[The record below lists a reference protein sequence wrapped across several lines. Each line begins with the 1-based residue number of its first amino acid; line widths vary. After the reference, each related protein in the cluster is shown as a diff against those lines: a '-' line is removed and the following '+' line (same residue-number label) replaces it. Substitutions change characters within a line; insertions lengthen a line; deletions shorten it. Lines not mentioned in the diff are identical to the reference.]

1 MTTLSNQ
8 QQPLSTMEIYEDIIF
23 DICKQNK
30 IVLAQ
35 KSKILQERADNL
47 KCMLYDNVVAMPL
60 NKLPI
65 VENNTGE
72 GIFFNEKSKII
83 CEKTWADEN
92 DGDVDDCDGH
102 ELVIE
107 CDEEECE

>member
-1 MTTLSNQ
+1 MTTLSKE
-8 QQPLSTMEIYEDIIF
+8 QQPLSTMELHEDRIF
-23 DICKQNK
+23 DICEQNK

-47 KCMLYDNVVAMPL
+47 KYMSYDNVVATHL

-72 GIFFNEKSKII
+72 LIFFNKMSKII
-83 CEKTWADEN
+83 CEKH
-92 DGDVDDCDGH
+92 GLIKRVK
-102 ELVIE
+102 
-107 CDEEECE
+107 

>member
-1 MTTLSNQ
+1 MTTLTKQ
-8 QQPLSTMEIYEDIIF
+8 QKPLSTMEIFENNIF
-23 DICKQNK
+23 DAHEKHK

-47 KCMLYDNVVAMPL
+47 KHMLYDNVVAMPL

-72 GIFFNEKSKII
+72 GIFFNEMSKII
-83 CEKTWADEN
+83 CEKTWADEKSKVN
-92 DGDVDDCDGH
+92 YFNN
-102 ELVIE
+102 LTK
-107 CDEEECE
+107 

>member
-1 MTTLSNQ
+1 MTTLSKQ
-8 QQPLSTMEIYEDIIF
+8 QQSLSTMQIHKNRIF

-47 KCMLYDNVVAMPL
+47 KCMLYDHVVAMPL

-72 GIFFNEKSKII
+72 LIFFNKMSKII
-83 CEKTWADEN
+83 CEKTWADKK
-92 DGDVDDCDGH
+92 GK
-102 ELVIE
+102 VINFNNLTK
-107 CDEEECE
+107 

>member
-1 MTTLSNQ
+1 MTTLTKEQ
-8 QQPLSTMEIYEDIIF
+8 QLLSTMRIF
-23 DICKQNK
+23 DICEQNK

-47 KCMLYDNVVAMPL
+47 KCILYDNVVATPL

-72 GIFFNEKSKII
+72 LIFFNKMS
-83 CEKTWADEN
+83 
-92 DGDVDDCDGH
+92 
-102 ELVIE
+102 
-107 CDEEECE
+107 EEIYNLTK